1 MAIRKGNVIRTQRNI
16 GCAHFQNCVRQP
28 LSLCQEGLRGSTFI
42 GLRFIPNFASRGIAM
57 VANSRD
63 CNCADDL
70 SSRRWVALR
79 DKFVTTAER
88 ISVIVAGS
96 SEIN

>member
-1 MAIRKGNVIRTQRNI
+1 
-16 GCAHFQNCVRQP
+16 
-28 LSLCQEGLRGSTFI
+28 
-42 GLRFIPNFASRGIAM
+42 M